1 MITCQQQEMVKHGA
15 ASSIMRTGRVYAIK
29 RTKEALRQR
38 QKQRSG
44 SVTSGNSREKI
55 WILTLRISLKSTLLI
70 WRTGLEKVQSRIRD
84 MCLI

>member
-1 MITCQQQEMVKHGA
+1 MLFRSKHGA

-55 WILTLRISLKSTLLI
+55 GILTLRILLKSISLM
-70 WRTGLEKVQSRIRD
+70 WRIGLEKAQSKIKD

>member
-1 MITCQQQEMVKHGA
+1 MPATRDGKTWRCQFYYEDWQGVP
-15 ASSIMRTGRVYAIK
+15 IK

-44 SVTSGNSREKI
+44 IVTSGNSREKI
-55 WILTLRISLKSTLLI
+55 WILTLKILLKSILLMR
-70 WRTGLEKVQSRIRD
+70 RTDLEKAQLRIKD